1 MVENYMQNDR
11 IKKLWYLDCII
22 FERVYFRSSKALL
35 YIFKNLILK
44 GVILLAKGIFIIF
57 FFMEK
62 TFNFQS
68 PWVGSQAVNI
78 MVALTPTHRNTYI
91 DCCICHFLI

>member
-57 FFMEK
+57 FLWK
-62 TFNFQS
+62 R
-68 PWVGSQAVNI
+68 
-78 MVALTPTHRNTYI
+78 L
-91 DCCICHFLI
+91 LIFKAPE